1 VFEAAV
7 EGLIRE
13 AIKAGEFRKQD
24 PRLAALA
31 WLGMHNHAYLWLRPG
46 GRWSAKK
53 VAEQFADVFI
63 DGTSARTSF

>member
-1 VFEAAV
+1 M
-7 EGLIRE
+7 
-13 AIKAGEFRKQD
+13 D